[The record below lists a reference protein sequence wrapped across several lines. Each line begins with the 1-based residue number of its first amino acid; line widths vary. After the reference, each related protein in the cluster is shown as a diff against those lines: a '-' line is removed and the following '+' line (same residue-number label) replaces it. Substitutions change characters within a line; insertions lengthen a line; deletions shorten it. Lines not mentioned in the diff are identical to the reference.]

1 MSKDWYEIAYGGIVG
16 FDEKKQYN
24 NKRKTDG
31 VPTSSRFVC
40 SKVGFREKDSR
51 DHLAKHPRADT
62 RTCCKV

>member
-1 MSKDWYEIAYGGIVG
+1 MQ
-16 FDEKKQYN
+16 KKQYN

-51 DHLAKHPRADT
+51 DHLAKHPQADT
-62 RTCCKV
+62 RTCYKV